1 MFKKLVSLLLS
12 IIMVMSVFTT
22 GVMAEET
29 VNLTL
34 DSFNAT
40 TSKLMIDLS
49 GVSGDIDETTLNGK
63 IELYKRN
70 ADGTES
76 AVEFTAVASETK
88 YDTTTTTTVL
98 SDGNTIVVT
107 PNGGFEPNS
116 FYRTILK
123 AGIAD
128 DSENVVAADISTGYF
143 SVNIVYSDDFNVKF
157 DEGGNLVSPYYQST
171 KTTVVSENW
180 VWNEGRSSIDNA
192 GSGKT
197 SPANLYAVDH
207 SDTKLSFAD
216 STQNGGWVLYKQLH
230 QNGYTI
236 EYDYSFPSSFTAP
249 ANGHV
254 IGIKGTDYRNQSGN
268 APYTHNT
275 STGFQLTKDYDAET
289 NERTVNFIKEGR
301 AAVYSIGKH
310 KFNDTSIKITT
321 SVDSNN
327 NFKLYAD
334 EDKLFDLIYAPT
346 NNSNIIYFADD
357 QAAYIDNFKVTSCT
371 KLGIDSF
378 ASELTL
384 GAVNAT
390 TKAVLVDLNGVTN
403 GYSVDA
409 ASLADN
415 VKLYKRVNG
424 VDEEVT
430 GLSFKVNSPHQGTDT
445 AGNEVTVAGGNTI
458 TIIPVGGVTP
468 NVPYRVV
475 IGEGVKDSSPAE
487 VSVTEAVETEYFY
500 VQVLYSSDF
509 NVKYDEEGNLA
520 APYYVGSD
528 GSVYN
533 SDWDMSENLTSVSV
547 SGNNLTPATDLEA
560 GDDTALATKNNA
572 APLVL
577 KKDLGNDYTIEYN
590 YRLPKSTVY
599 LTGVDYHKAGLRGG
613 SFVKTDAPYYSTGFK
628 IFDKKST
635 GSTKVDIAFSSNNT
649 DEYTM
654 ADYEFGGYYGDIRI
668 SGIGN
673 NFKMYVNGE
682 KLFDVEKESP
692 YNGGAFAMLDAAQT
706 GNIGVETHMSEID
719 DMIITRF
726 NYVTDVSSMVAIT
739 NLGTSDFSG
748 ETIKASARILN
759 MTYAD
764 KDFDVY
770 FASYDEYD
778 RLIDTAQADASID
791 VNSSDEYTVT
801 LDNKDKNTSCIK
813 VFSWSA
819 NLEPLG
825 KAVKKK

>member
-1 MFKKLVSLLLS
+1 MFKKIVSLLLS
-12 IIMVMSVFTT
+12 IIMIMSVFTV

-29 VNLTL
+29 VNLAL

-40 TSKLMIDLS
+40 PSKLMIDLS

-63 IELYKRN
+63 IELLKRN
-70 ADGTES
+70 ADGSE
-76 AVEFTAVASETK
+76 TAVGFIATASKAK
-88 YDTTTTTTVL
+88 YDTTVTTTVV
-98 SDGNTIVVT
+98 SDGNTIVIT
-107 PNGGFEPNS
+107 PNDGFEAGVY
-116 FYRTILK
+116 YRAVLK

-128 DSENVVAADISTGYF
+128 EAGNTVAADISTGYF
-143 SVNIVYSDDFNVKF
+143 VVNIIYSDDFNVKF
-157 DEGGNLVSPYYQST
+157 DSDDVESRALVSPYIANGSYVLSN
-171 KTTVVSENW
+171 NW
-180 VWNEGRSSIDNA
+180 YNNTGRVGISLPGTALSKATELNNND
-192 GSGKT
+192 
-197 SPANLYAVDH
+197 
-207 SDTKLSFAD
+207 DTKLAFTATS
-216 STQNGGWVLYKQLH
+216 GWVLYKELI
-230 QNGYTI
+230 NNYDV
-236 EYDYSFPSSFTAP
+236 EYDYTFPSAYTAG
-249 ANGHV
+249 ANGHLLFLRAMDYRSQSQNQPYTKN
-254 IGIKGTDYRNQSGN
+254 GATGFAFGTDYN
-268 APYTHNT
+268 
-275 STGFQLTKDYDAET
+275 AET
-289 NERTVNFIKEGR
+289 KTGTVSLRDSNNTK
-301 AAVYSIGKH
+301 YSIGSYTFK
-310 KFNDTSIKITT
+310 NNSIKVTA
-321 SVDSNN
+321 SVGADNC
-327 NFKLYAD
+327 FKLYAD
-334 EDKLFDLIYAPT
+334 NDKLMDIIYKPT
-346 NNSNIIYFADD
+346 NNKAIMQIYDD
-357 QAAYIDNFKVTSCT
+357 NMAYIDNLKVTSCE

-390 TKAVLVDLNGVTN
+390 TKVVLVDLNGVTN

-430 GLSFKVNSPHQGTDT
+430 DLSFKVNSPHQGTDA

-458 TIIPVGGVTP
+458 TIIPVCGVTP

-487 VSVTEAVETEYFY
+487 VSVTEVAETEYFY

-547 SGNNLTPATDLEA
+547 SGNNLTLATDLEA

-599 LTGVDYHKAGLRGG
+599 LTGIDYHKAGLRGG
-613 SFVKTDAPYYSTGFK
+613 NFAKTDAPYYSTGFK

-635 GSTKVDIAFSSNNT
+635 GSTKVDIAFSSNNA

-719 DMIITRF
+719 DMTITRL
-726 NYVTDVSSMVAIT
+726 NYVTDVNSKVAIT
-739 NLGTSDFSG
+739 NLGTSDFNG
-748 ETIKASARILN
+748 ETIKVNARILN

-801 LDNKDKNTSCIK
+801 LDNKDKNTSYIK
-813 VFSWSA
+813 VFAWKT